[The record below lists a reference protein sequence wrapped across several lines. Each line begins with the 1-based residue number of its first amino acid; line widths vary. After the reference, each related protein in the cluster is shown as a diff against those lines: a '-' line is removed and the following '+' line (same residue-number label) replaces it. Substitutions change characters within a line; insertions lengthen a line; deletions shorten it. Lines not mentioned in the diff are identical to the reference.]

1 MNIEIPGMY
10 KRLIVI
16 IICLFPLLP
25 FAQDFS
31 VLWKGHFS
39 YNNIKEVVRGTNKIY
54 AAAENAI
61 FSYDIQTNELKELNT
76 VNGLSGETISTIY
89 YSEAYELLV
98 IGYDNGLIEIA
109 FDNDDDI
116 LSIVDIIDKP
126 TIPPTNKRINHFSSY
141 GNVVYVSTNYG
152 ISVFNLERLEFG
164 DTYFIGSGGSQIPV
178 NQTTVFG
185 DDIYAA
191 CLGGNG
197 IKKALVVSP
206 NLIDYQNW
214 QTVTSGNFTAVETV
228 EDKLYAVNSNRQI
241 FQVVN
246 DALNAIF
253 QYNTV
258 PLDVKDVSGTLLVTT
273 SNNVFLYDSSFT
285 LISQVP
291 LNSEFST
298 NYTSATADANF
309 LYIGTTD
316 FGILKTPLTTPTT
329 FEEIHPDSPLLN
341 NPFSVQAEPNGLW
354 VTFGEHTVTFNPYPL
369 NSRGFSHLKED
380 EWINTLYTEILGAN
394 NLNAISVNPFNNSQV
409 FISSFFN
416 GLLEVNEEVPT
427 KLYNQTNSALES
439 LLLPGNP
446 NYVDIRVGASIFDK
460 KGLLWTLTSRID
472 APLKAYN
479 SSSNQWK
486 SYSFTDIISDGFDE
500 LGYADIIIGNDDAK
514 WIGSLRNGLIG
525 FNEKGSNQLIKN
537 ISGEDNNMPSNYVKA
552 LALDKRGQLWIGTFL
567 GLRVLYNTSNF
578 FEGNT
583 SVDEII
589 ISEDGIAKELLFQQF
604 ITDIEVDGSNNK
616 WIGTADS
623 GLFYFSSDGQQT
635 IHHFTKDNSPL
646 PSNTI
651 NDVSIDDTNGI
662 VYIATSKGLVSF
674 RSGGSSPFDTLESAY
689 AYPNP
694 VRPNF
699 NIVDEKVKIKD
710 ISENV
715 NIKITDIEGN
725 LVAEAQSRTNQRYSG
740 YNLEIDGGTAYWNG
754 KNLANNVVA
763 SGVYLVM
770 LSDLETFETK
780 VLKIMVVR

>member
-1 MNIEIPGMY
+1 LNIEIPGMY